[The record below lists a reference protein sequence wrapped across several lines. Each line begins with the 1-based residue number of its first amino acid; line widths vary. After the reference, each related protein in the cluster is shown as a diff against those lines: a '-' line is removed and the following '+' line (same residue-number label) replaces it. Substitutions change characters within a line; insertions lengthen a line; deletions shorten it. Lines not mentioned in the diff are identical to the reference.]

1 MDFKDKKKISSPNS
15 MFRYIDALSKIYQYQ
30 EKFED
35 TKGVGQGQHYRW
47 NLVSTEKFILHMQ
60 IPF

>member
-1 MDFKDKKKISSPNS
+1 MDFKDKNKIPSPNS

-35 TKGVGQGQHYRW
+35 TKGVGQGQH
-47 NLVSTEKFILHMQ
+47 
-60 IPF
+60 